1 LSSNLP
7 LNSLEHLHWPLVISI
22 YWFFVGPID
31 PHNLKATTSNFT
43 LMVNCEEPIMGPTKN
58 SSKQSHNVNYYVTLL
73 SFYAIPLYNNTV
85 KYMFAISNQYYIV
98 LCQKVTVTNIPSW
111 NNGVTT
117 LADSSQRKVK
127 KLNFEVC
134 HAGQP

>member
-1 LSSNLP
+1 
-7 LNSLEHLHWPLVISI
+7 
-22 YWFFVGPID
+22 VGPID

-98 LCQKVTVTNIPSW
+98 LCQKVTSRGGNSP
-111 NNGVTT
+111 GRTT
-117 LADSSQRKVK
+117 GAYGLAYLS
-127 KLNFEVC
+127 L
-134 HAGQP
+134 A

>member
-1 LSSNLP
+1 
-7 LNSLEHLHWPLVISI
+7 
-22 YWFFVGPID
+22 VGPID

-85 KYMFAISNQYYIV
+85 KYMFAFCNIQPILYCFVSESNGNEHPFMKQW
-98 LCQKVTVTNIPSW
+98 CH
-111 NNGVTT
+111 
-117 LADSSQRKVK
+117 
-127 KLNFEVC
+127 
-134 HAGQP
+134 HAGGLQPKKSEKTEF